1 MNTISDLT
9 LLSAVNQSARDNA
22 LASCGDTT
30 AILQTQAG
38 TNIANM
44 AANERLSI
52 AVEDTVDKHSLA
64 LREAI
69 ERNALNNVNATERTA
84 TATAL
89 AVERTGSASV
99 KSTERNGGIIT
110 NNVIRESGIIQTAQE
125 RIAGE
130 TRQVLAT
137 NNTAAA
143 LLGKDIQLEICDNA
157 GKLSLQASSNA
168 GKVELDISKVKA
180 QLEYQASQ
188 NTAAVQLEAVK
199 NKAALSAQFAEC
211 CCELK
216 QSIGSAAQETQK
228 VLQEIENNRIRDAL
242 SAATT
247 ENLIAR
253 LQGTP
258 SGHHH

>member
-1 MNTISDLT
+1 MDSNVVSDLT
-9 LLSAVNQSARDNA
+9 VLAAVNQSARDNA
-22 LASCGDTT
+22 LAACSDTT

-52 AVEDTVDKHSLA
+52 AVDDTVDKHSLA

-69 ERNALNNVNATERTA
+69 ERNGLANSTATERASTA
-84 TATAL
+84 TML
-89 AVERTGSASV
+89 AVERTGSAAV
-99 KSTERNGGIIT
+99 ASTERNGGVIT
-110 NNVIRESGIIQTAQE
+110 NSIIRESGVIQTAQE

-130 TRQVLAT
+130 TRQVLST

-143 LLGKDIQLEICDNA
+143 LLGKDIQLEICDNT

-168 GKVELDISKVKA
+168 GKVELDISKVKS
-180 QLEYQASQ
+180 QLEFQASQ

-199 NKAALSAQFAEC
+199 HKASLSAQLAEC

-216 QSIGSAAQETQK
+216 QSVGAAAQETQK

-253 LQGTP
+253 LQGGTV
-258 SGHHH
+258 H

>member
-1 MNTISDLT
+1 MDSSNNNVSDLYV
-9 LLSAVNQSARDNA
+9 LGAVGQAAKDA
-22 LASCGDTT
+22 AMASCVDTT
-30 AILQTQAG
+30 AILQGQAG

-52 AVEDTVDKHSLA
+52 AVDDTVDKHSLA

-69 ERNALNNVNATERTA
+69 ERNGTWNASSTERTA

-89 AVERTGSASV
+89 AVDRNGAAAIA
-99 KSTERNGGIIT
+99 STERNGG
-110 NNVIRESGIIQTAQE
+110 VIATSIQRESGQIQTAQE

-130 TRQVLAT
+130 TRAVLAT

-143 LLGKDIQLEICDNA
+143 LLGKDIQLEICDTT

-180 QLEYQASQ
+180 ALEYQASQ

-199 NKAALSAQFAEC
+199 NKAALSAQLAEC

-216 QSIGSAAQETQK
+216 QTVGAAAQETQK

-242 SAATT
+242 AAANT

-253 LQGTP
+253 LQGN
-258 SGHHH
+258 